1 MNHLS
6 FYQVG
11 RQLSRMKLL
20 DFLSLKKNLS
30 SKSNCD
36 VIHTQAM
43 QMLTGILSN
52 HFLRAFPIQTMADI
66 CQMYASKCIHLFLC
80 LSLSVKLQTSP
91 LDQLRI
97 LISSNMI
104 IFFILFKNPFIII
117 SSFHVAQACG
127 FHMETNFRP
136 RGNHVIS
143 KVISSKRNSV

>member
-1 MNHLS
+1 MNHSS

-30 SKSNCD
+30 PKSNCD

-43 QMLTGILSN
+43 HMLTGILSN

-80 LSLSVKLQTSP
+80 LSLSLCQTSP
-91 LDQLRI
+91 LDQLRRTNII
-97 LISSNMI
+97 LY
-104 IFFILFKNPFIII
+104 IFF
-117 SSFHVAQACG
+117 HTV
-127 FHMETNFRP
+127 
-136 RGNHVIS
+136 
-143 KVISSKRNSV
+143 